1 MSTVVKVTIAK
12 QTLNKQT
19 NKTRLF
25 HYTKKKQIHGKNM
38 NENPLNSQPVE
49 H

>member
-1 MSTVVKVTIAK
+1 MSTVVKATIAK

-25 HYTKKKQIHGKNM
+25 HDKIKQIRA
-38 NENPLNSQPVE
+38 E
-49 H
+49 HERKSFEFTTS